1 MSLKE
6 YTRKRDFKK
15 TAEPP
20 AKVGKGSPHSFVIQ
34 KHDASRLHY
43 DLRLEMDGTLKSWAL
58 PKGLPYTHGEKHL
71 AVQVEDHPVAYAD
84 FEGTIPKGQY
94 GGGTVMVWDRGSF
107 EALSKTPM
115 KELANGKLH
124 FVLHGKK
131 PWPAL
136 LTRISTSTDPLSS
149 SSKISCA
156 AFGCSRSL
164 AITRAVVL

>member
-6 YTRKRDFKK
+6 YTRKRDFKI
-15 TAEPP
+15 TAEPS
-20 AKVGKGSPHSFVIQ
+20 AKVVKGSPHSFVIQ

-58 PKGLPYTHGEKHL
+58 PKGLPYAHGEKHL

-107 EALSKTPM
+107 EALGKTPM
-115 KELANGKLH
+115 K
-124 FVLHGKK
+124 
-131 PWPAL
+131 
-136 LTRISTSTDPLSS
+136 TSQMGSF
-149 SSKISCA
+149 ISCSMA
-156 AFGCSRSL
+156 RSL
-164 AITRAVVL
+164 RESGILSASAGRGISG